1 MPSTSVGRLSMSSS
15 TRTAPARA
23 CWAMVSIPARSH
35 AGRASNVRQAQKA
48 TKVPTVMLPC
58 AAIHPPS
65 AKTAI

>member
-1 MPSTSVGRLSMSSS
+1 
-15 TRTAPARA
+15 
-23 CWAMVSIPARSH
+23 MVSIPARSH